1 MKGFQPFIQI
11 KAQFIILDNLFLQS
25 AQLQENIW
33 NILEKKLYRAS
44 EVSGL
49 FYFFW
54 RGQETWQDQVNFF
67 LQDETSITSRDSEIN
82 FDTRGPK
89 QLTGISF
96 DNNSRKM

>member
-1 MKGFQPFIQI
+1 MLPKIT
-11 KAQFIILDNLFLQS
+11 KILDNLFLQS
-25 AQLQENIW
+25 AQLQKTFGMFRK
-33 NILEKKLYRAS
+33 KKLYWAS
-44 EVSGL
+44 GVSGL

>member
-1 MKGFQPFIQI
+1 LGYFGK
-11 KAQFIILDNLFLQS
+11 
-25 AQLQENIW
+25 
-33 NILEKKLYRAS
+33 KKLYRAS